1 MSTAMRKTANIA
13 SAIFGYLLLFL
24 SFMVVIETVGRK
36 WLGFSLQGVD
46 ELGGYILAITSG
58 LAFTVA
64 LVDRAHIRIDLLYDR
79 SGKTSRVLLD
89 WLSLLLLT
97 VLTVMMCYAGTIS
110 LLEAIEF
117 DSTAPTPWATPL
129 KWTQGIWVATLVLFM
144 LTAFVALYQATKL
157 LLAKQYQ
164 TLQQNFGLKVVSDEL
179 QDELAALEQRSGS

>member
-1 MSTAMRKTANIA
+1 MRKTANIA

-79 SGKTSRVLLD
+79 SGKTSRVWLD

-129 KWTQGIWVATLVLFM
+129 KWPQGIWVATLVLFM